1 MATQEIGL
9 PIKFETGT
17 FNNTIVKDGKL
28 QLAELKKDDKSN
40 IVYAPFG
47 FWESQLILIQDKIT
61 SFKRI
66 AKDIEV
72 KGDATYKIY
81 TKSSVDGTTWTEY
94 AEIDN
99 ADGSTHSPA
108 AKYAK
113 VKVEI
118 IPPLIGATFTV
129 DEFTDAGK
137 YANEFV
143 NSDNGVL
150 ELKKHYRYKY
160 AKDESWKDEG
170 VVLRKKIPSSK
181 LKKID
186 LLRVEV

>member
-17 FNNTIVKDGKL
+17 FNNTIVKNGKL
-28 QLAELKKDDKSN
+28 QLAELKQDEKGN
-40 IVYAPFG
+40 IVYAPYG
-47 FWESQLILIQDKIT
+47 SWESQLILIQDKIT

-66 AKDIEV
+66 AKSIEV
-72 KGDATYKIY
+72 NGEATYKIY
-81 TKSSVDGTTWTEY
+81 TKSSEDGTTWTEY
-94 AEIDN
+94 EEIDDT
-99 ADGSTHSPA
+99 DGSIHSPA

-118 IPPLIGATFTV
+118 IPPLVDATFTV

-137 YANEFV
+137 YSNEFV

-160 AKDESWKDEG
+160 AKDESWQDEG
-170 VVLRKKIPSSK
+170 VILRRKIPHSK

-186 LLRVEV
+186 SLRVEV